1 MGNGILSGETA
12 SSPAVFR
19 SPPRAIEARF
29 SPYLEEAQRLIHAG
43 VAEMA
48 ETSSLDPRVSDIV
61 RRAGLSNKAFYRHFK
76 SKDELLLA
84 VLEESMRTLA
94 QEFEE
99 RLSPEMPPIER
110 VRAWVWGVLE
120 QALDPGRSAEHRPLL
135 VHQGRLLD
143 SLGAQLWD
151 HVAQRIGLLQS
162 AIAEA
167 REAGDLPESVDPMRD
182 GEAVFHLAMGWM
194 HGRVVGRVTPPRE
207 EAERVVAFALR
218 GLGFPEA

>member
-1 MGNGILSGETA
+1 
-12 SSPAVFR
+12 
-19 SPPRAIEARF
+19 
-29 SPYLEEAQRLIHAG
+29 
-43 VAEMA
+43 
-48 ETSSLDPRVSDIV
+48 
-61 RRAGLSNKAFYRHFK
+61 FK

-94 QEFEE
+94 QQFEE
-99 RLSPEMPPIER
+99 RLAAEMPPIER
-110 VRAWVWGVLE
+110 VRAWIWGVLE

-143 SLGAQLWD
+143 SLGAQLWE
-151 HVAQRIGLLQS
+151 HVARLIGLLQR
-162 AIAEA
+162 AIADA
-167 REAGDLPESVDPMRD
+167 QEAGELPESVDPMRD

-194 HGRVVGRVTPPRE
+194 HGRVIGRVTPTRE